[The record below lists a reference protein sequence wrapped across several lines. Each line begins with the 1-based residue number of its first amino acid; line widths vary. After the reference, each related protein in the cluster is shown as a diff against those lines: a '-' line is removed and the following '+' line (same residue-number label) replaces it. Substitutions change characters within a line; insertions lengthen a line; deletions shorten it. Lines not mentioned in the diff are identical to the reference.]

1 MMTGSRRWHLDYR
14 KHESISDA
22 NIWNTATDSQLYC
35 QPFTGFDAKEE
46 SKIRE
51 ILNKNESMMK
61 SRRKE
66 ITEQKRAFNRFE
78 TKKEN

>member
-1 MMTGSRRWHLDYR
+1 MIGSRRWHLDYR

-22 NIWNTATDSQLYC
+22 NIWNAATCTQLHC
-35 QPFTGFDAKEE
+35 QPFPGCDVKEE

-66 ITEQKRAFNRFE
+66 ITERKRAFNRFE
-78 TKKEN
+78 MKKEN